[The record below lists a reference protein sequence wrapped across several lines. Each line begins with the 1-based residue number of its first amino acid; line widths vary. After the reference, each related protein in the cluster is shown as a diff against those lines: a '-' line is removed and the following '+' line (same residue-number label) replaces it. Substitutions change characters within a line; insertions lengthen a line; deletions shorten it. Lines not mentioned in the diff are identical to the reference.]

1 MESNVTAD
9 SRQRVVG
16 AANGRVRRTVRA
28 SEEVLLPG
36 LRIKFHSSEPV
47 LVLGGETIA
56 AAAKAPTRRQLINR
70 LFSIPS
76 LQSLRLNRRKGE
88 VRLEFAARSHSTA
101 EVLATLAEAMGGRP
115 PIALPLPHEEVILGN
130 KGSSSFEIHRCGSG
144 LTLWRVEAPS
154 SRIYR
159 LSHPLLKSELVRKEV
174 LDELGT
180 LPDVVHQSLSV
191 LLSSGETLLVFV
203 RPHRLDSTV
212 FQDVLDPVLTRCLS
226 TAASNHRPSWSGW
239 MVNANLALAPVADFL
254 FPPLGMVNLA
264 LTSLISLKYIP
275 RALLSLRKG
284 KATVELLY
292 LASTVFTGL
301 TFEFLPAA
309 VMYWFMRFWP
319 RRSGQLY
326 ELHHSKFL
334 ARYRR
339 RPRRVWVER
348 DGASVETRVEEL
360 LPSSV
365 VTLTAGDIVPGD
377 GRIVSGSA
385 QISEEL
391 LNGSSL
397 DIPKAEGDSIFAASR
412 IVDGSVRIRITS
424 LGAETAAGR
433 IALWHREA
441 LQRQDS
447 EHRAAEIADRTA
459 LPILLV
465 GAAALVGGGLSMAKT
480 TIRPDYLTGPT
491 ITEKMSG
498 LATVI
503 RAATEGIVIAGNRY
517 LQKLLKCDSIVFDDS
532 VQWQAPENGEVTFE
546 QMLRNQ
552 GLAEVIFF
560 VGGSEK
566 NAAALASRLGFQSFQ
581 SGSSA
586 ASKRLYLEQRQK
598 LGHSV
603 IYVGDCVSQRE
614 VAEQADVAV
623 SVLELPYD
631 KPNKSPIA
639 LLSPDL
645 LKILQLRAIAADAL
659 DEFKLGF
666 GLSLAP
672 NLAAVFGA
680 LFLASPTSVAV
691 LLTNLGMLADYVRSA
706 AVLYQAELEEG
717 TNKLASGAKGP
728 SLVLPTD

>member
-1 MESNVTAD
+1 MVSNATVD
-9 SRQRVVG
+9 SRQRVV
-16 AANGRVRRTVRA
+16 ALPNGRARRMLRA
-28 SEEVLLPG
+28 PEEVLLAG
-36 LRIKFHSSEPV
+36 LRIKFLSSEPV
-47 LVLGGETIA
+47 LILGGETIA
-56 AAAKAPTRRQLINR
+56 AAAKTPTRRQLINR

-76 LQSLRLNRRKGE
+76 LQSLRLNWRKGE
-88 VRLEFAARSHSTA
+88 VRLEFANRLHSTA
-101 EVLATLAEAMGGRP
+101 DVLAALAEAMGGRP
-115 PIALPLPHEEVILGN
+115 PIALPLPHEEVILRN

-154 SRIYR
+154 SRMYR
-159 LSHPLLKSELVRKEV
+159 LSHPLLKSEFVRNAV

-203 RPHRLDSTV
+203 RPHRLDPTV
-212 FQDVLDPVLTRCLS
+212 FQDVLDPVLSRCLS
-226 TAASNHRPSWSGW
+226 TAQSNHRPGASGW
-239 MVNANLALAPVADFL
+239 MVNANLALAPIADFL

-264 LTSLISLKYIP
+264 LTSLISLKYLP

-284 KATVELLY
+284 KFTVELLY
-292 LASTVFTGL
+292 LASTLFTGL
-301 TFEFLPAA
+301 TLEFLPAA
-309 VMYWFMRFWP
+309 VMYWFLRFWP

-326 ELHHSKFL
+326 ELHQSKFL

-348 DGASVETRVEEL
+348 DGAAVETRVEEL

-377 GRIVSGSA
+377 GRIVGGA
-385 QISEEL
+385 ARINEQL
-391 LNGSSL
+391 LHGGPL
-397 DIPKAEGDSIFAASR
+397 DLSKVEGDSVYAASR
-412 IVDGSVRIRITS
+412 LVDGAVRIRITS
-424 LGAETAAGR
+424 LGANTAAGR

-441 LQRQDS
+441 LQRQAS
-447 EHRAAEIADRTA
+447 EHRAAEIADRTT

-503 RAATEGIVIAGNRY
+503 RAATEGIVISGNRY

-532 VQWQAPENGEVTFE
+532 VQWQTPETGQITFE
-546 QMLRNQ
+546 RMLLNQ
-552 GLAEVIFF
+552 GLTEVIFF
-560 VGGSEK
+560 AGGSEK
-566 NAAALASRLGFQSFQ
+566 NAATLASRLSFQSFR

-586 ASKRLYLEQRQK
+586 AAKRLYLEQRQK

-603 IYVGDCVSQRE
+603 IYVGDCVSQSE
-614 VAEQADVAV
+614 VAEQADVAI
-623 SVLELPYD
+623 SVLELPFN
-631 KPNKSPIA
+631 KPNKSPLA

-645 LKILQLRAIAADAL
+645 LKILQLRLIAADAL

-680 LFLASPTSVAV
+680 LFLATPTSIAV
-691 LLTNLGMLADYVRSA
+691 LLTNLGMLADYIRSA
-706 AVLYQAELEEG
+706 AVLYRAELEER
-717 TNKLASGAKGP
+717 TNTLASEAKRP
-728 SLVLPTD
+728 ALLLQ

>member
-1 MESNVTAD
+1 MTP
-9 SRQRVVG
+9 
-16 AANGRVRRTVRA
+16 ANGRARRTVRT

-47 LVLGGETIA
+47 LVLGGETVA

-88 VRLEFAARSHSTA
+88 VRLEFAARLHSTA
-101 EVLATLAEAMGGRP
+101 YVLATVAEAMGGRP
-115 PIALPLPHEEVILGN
+115 PTALPLPHEEVILQD
-130 KGSSSFEIHRCGSG
+130 KGSSIEIHRCGSG

-154 SRIYR
+154 SRMYR
-159 LSHPLLKSELVRKEV
+159 LTHPLLKSDFVRKEV

-203 RPHRLDSTV
+203 RPHRLDPTI

-226 TAASNHRPSWSGW
+226 TAQSHHRPSASGW
-239 MVNANLALAPVADFL
+239 MVNANLALAPLADFL
-254 FPPLGMVNLA
+254 FPPLGMINLA

-275 RALLSLRKG
+275 RALVSLRKG
-284 KATVELLY
+284 KFTVELLY
-292 LASTVFTGL
+292 LASTLFTGL

-309 VMYWFMRFWP
+309 VMYWFLRFWP

-348 DGASVETRVEEL
+348 GGASVETRVEEL

-377 GRIVSGSA
+377 GRIVGGTARINEQLLHGSP
-385 QISEEL
+385 
-391 LNGSSL
+391 L
-397 DIPKAEGDSIFAASR
+397 DLSKVEGDSVYAASR
-412 IVDGSVRIRITS
+412 IVDGAVRIRITS
-424 LGAETAAGR
+424 LGADTAAGR

-441 LQRQDS
+441 LKRQDS
-447 EHRAAEIADRTA
+447 EHRAAEIADRTT

-503 RAATEGIVIAGNRY
+503 RAATDGIVIAGNRY
-517 LQKLLKCDSIVFDDS
+517 LQKLLKCDSIVLDDS
-532 VQWQAPENGEVTFE
+532 VDWLNPETGQVTFE
-546 QMLRNQ
+546 QMLRSQ
-552 GLAEVIFF
+552 GLADVVFF
-560 VGGSEK
+560 AEGSEK
-566 NAAALASRLGFQSFQ
+566 NAATLASRLGFQSFH
-581 SGSSA
+581 SGGVA
-586 ASKRLYLEQRQK
+586 ASKRLYIEQRQK

-603 IYVGDCVSQRE
+603 IYVGDCVSQGE
-614 VAEQADVAV
+614 VAEQADVAI
-623 SVLELPYD
+623 SVLNPPYD
-631 KPNKSPIA
+631 KANKSPIA

-680 LFLASPTSVAV
+680 LLLATPTSVAV

-706 AVLYQAELEEG
+706 AVLYRAELEEG
-717 TNKLASGAKGP
+717 TNFLASEAKRPALP
-728 SLVLPTD
+728 SRTF

>member
-1 MESNVTAD
+1 MGSNAAVN
-9 SRQRVVG
+9 SRQR
-16 AANGRVRRTVRA
+16 AILPANGRVRHAVRPWN
-28 SEEVLLPG
+28 EVLLPG
-36 LRIKFHSSEPV
+36 LRIKFLSSEPV
-47 LVLGGETIA
+47 LILGGKAIA

-70 LFSIPS
+70 FFSIPS
-76 LQSLRLNRRKGE
+76 VKSLRLNWRKGE
-88 VRLEFAARSHSTA
+88 VRLEFAARSPSA
-101 EVLATLAEAMGGRP
+101 ADLLATLATAMGGRP
-115 PIALPLPHEEVILGN
+115 PVTLPLLHEEVILGN
-130 KGSSSFEIHRCGSG
+130 HGYSSFEVHRFGSG
-144 LTLWRVEAPS
+144 LTLWRVEMAS
-154 SRIYR
+154 NRVYK
-159 LSHPLLKSELVRKEV
+159 LTHPLLRSEFVRKEI

-191 LLSSGETLLVFV
+191 LLSAGDSLLVFV
-203 RPHRLDSTV
+203 RPHRVDPSI

-226 TAASNHRPSWSGW
+226 AGAAHHGPGWSGLL
-239 MVNANLALAPVADFL
+239 VNANLVLAPFADFL
-254 FPPLGMVNLA
+254 FPPLGLVNLG
-264 LTSLISLKYIP
+264 LSSLISLKYIP

-284 KATVELLY
+284 KFTVELLY

-365 VTLTAGDIVPGD
+365 LTLTAGDIVPGD
-377 GRIVSGSA
+377 GIIVSGAA
-385 QISEEL
+385 QISEQL
-391 LNGSSL
+391 LNGRSEDVS
-397 DIPKAEGDSIFAASR
+397 KVGGNSIYAASR
-412 IVDGSVRIRITS
+412 IVDGAVRIRINS
-424 LGAETAAGR
+424 LGADTAAGR

-441 LQRQDS
+441 LRRQDS
-447 EHRAAEIADRTA
+447 EHRAAEIADRTT

-465 GAAALVGGGLSMAKT
+465 GAAALAQGGLSMAKA

-503 RAATEGIVIAGNRY
+503 RAANEGIVIAGN
-517 LQKLLKCDSIVFDDS
+517 LSLEKLLKCDSIVFDDT
-532 VQWQAPENGEVTFE
+532 VPWETPETGRESFE
-546 QMLRNQ
+546 RIVRNR
-552 GLAEVIFF
+552 GLAEVVFF
-560 VGGSEK
+560 AGAPEK
-566 NAAALASRLGFQSFQ
+566 NAAALAASLGFDSFQ
-581 SGSSA
+581 ADRSG
-586 ASKRLYLEQRQK
+586 ASKRSYIEQRQN

-603 IYVGDCVSQRE
+603 IYVGDCTTERA
-614 VAEQADVAV
+614 VAEQADVAI

-631 KPNKSPIA
+631 KPNKTSIA

-645 LKILQLRAIAADAL
+645 QKILQLRAIAADAI

-691 LLTNLGMLADYVRSA
+691 LLTNLGMLANYIRSGSI
-706 AVLYQAELEEG
+706 LHRAEREEQG
-717 TNKLASGAKGP
+717 
-728 SLVLPTD
+728 

>member
-1 MESNVTAD
+1 MESNVRAD
-9 SRQRVVG
+9 SRPKVIG
-16 AANGRVRRTVRA
+16 LANGRVRHPVRA
-28 SEEVLLPG
+28 SEDVLLPG

-88 VRLEFAARSHSTA
+88 VRLEFAARLHSTA
-101 EVLATLAEAMGGRP
+101 DVLATLAEAMGGRP
-115 PIALPLPHEEVILGN
+115 PISLPLPHEEVILRD
-130 KGSSSFEIHRCGSG
+130 KGPSFEIHRCGSG
-144 LTLWRVEAPS
+144 LTLWRIEAPS
-154 SRIYR
+154 SRMYR
-159 LSHPLLKSELVRKEV
+159 LTHPLLKSDFVRKEV

-191 LLSSGETLLVFV
+191 LLSSGDTLLVFV
-203 RPHRLDSTV
+203 RPHRLDPTI
-212 FQDVLDPVLTRCLS
+212 FQDVLDPILTRCLS
-226 TAASNHRPSWSGW
+226 TAPSHHQPSATGW
-239 MVNANLALAPVADFL
+239 MVNANLALAPIADFL

-284 KATVELLY
+284 KFSVELLY
-292 LASTVFTGL
+292 LASTIFTGL

-309 VMYWFMRFWP
+309 VMYWFLRFWP

-365 VTLTAGDIVPGD
+365 VSLTAGDIVPGD
-377 GRIVSGSA
+377 GRIVGGAARINEQLLHGS
-385 QISEEL
+385 L
-391 LNGSSL
+391 LDLS
-397 DIPKAEGDSIFAASR
+397 KVEGDSVYAASR
-412 IVDGSVRIRITS
+412 IVDGAVRIRITS
-424 LGAETAAGR
+424 LGADTAAGR

-441 LQRQDS
+441 LQRQTS
-447 EHRAAEIADRTA
+447 EHRAAEIADRTT
-459 LPILLV
+459 LPILLL

-517 LQKLLKCDSIVFDDS
+517 LHKLLRCNSIVFDDS
-532 VQWQAPENGEVTFE
+532 VQWQTPETGEVTFDR
-546 QMLRNQ
+546 MLLNQ
-552 GLAEVIFF
+552 GLTEIVFFAE
-560 VGGSEK
+560 GSEK
-566 NAAALASRLGFQSFQ
+566 NGAALASRLGFQSFR

-586 ASKRLYLEQRQK
+586 ASKRLYIEQQQK

-614 VAEQADVAV
+614 AAEQADVAI
-623 SVLELPYD
+623 SVLALPYD

-645 LKILQLRAIAADAL
+645 LKVLRLRAIAADAL

-680 LFLASPTSVAV
+680 LFLATPTSVAV

-706 AVLYQAELEEG
+706 AVLYRAELEEG
-717 TNKLASGAKGP
+717 TNTLASEAKRP
-728 SLVLPTD
+728 ALPFPTY